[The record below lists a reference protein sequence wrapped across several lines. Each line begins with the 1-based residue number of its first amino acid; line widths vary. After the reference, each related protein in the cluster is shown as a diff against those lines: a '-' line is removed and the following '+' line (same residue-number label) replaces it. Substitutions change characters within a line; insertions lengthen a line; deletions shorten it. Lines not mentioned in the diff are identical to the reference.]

1 MSINYIKAA
10 NEIAKLFVAQSNG
23 MTQLSDKLL
32 HALRE
37 AESNGTDVNMVWA
50 SIARTNN
57 WSDRDAGLD
66 GNPMPKTLANYRSMS
81 RKAIQLA
88 VGHNYS
94 DHAAWKKAIAH
105 ANKLAKSQEAE
116 ETPRI
121 QAFDLNAVELPSWI
135 ERASGIRASM
145 TAENI
150 ADFDKYIHHQIEAFM
165 QKKNKSK

>member
-10 NEIAKLFVAQSNG
+10 NEIAKLFVAQGNG
-23 MTQLSDKLL
+23 LIQLSDKLL
-32 HALRE
+32 NAFRE

-81 RKAIQLA
+81 RKAIQLS

-94 DHAAWKKAIAH
+94 DHAAWKKAIAQ
-105 ANKLAKSQEAE
+105 ANKLAKAQSED
-116 ETPRI
+116 ETTKI
-121 QAFDLNAVELPSWI
+121 QAFDLNEVELPSWV
-135 ERASGIRASM
+135 ERASSIRSSM

-150 ADFDKYIHHQIEAFM
+150 ADFDKYIHHHIEAFM
-165 QKKNKSK
+165 QKNKRK

>member
-10 NEIAKLFVAQSNG
+10 NEIAKLYVAQGNG
-23 MTQLSDKLL
+23 LIQLSDKLL

-81 RKAIQLA
+81 RKAIQLS

-94 DHAAWKKAIAH
+94 DHATWKKAIAQ
-105 ANKLAKSQEAE
+105 ANKLSKSQEAE

-121 QAFDLNAVELPSWI
+121 PSVDLNEIELPGWI
-135 ERASGIRASM
+135 ERATGLRNSM
-145 TAENI
+145 TGENI
-150 ADFDKYIHHQIEAFM
+150 AAFDKAIHHAIESFM
-165 QKKNKSK
+165 QKKVK

>member
-10 NEIAKLFVAQSNG
+10 NEIAKLYVAQGNG
-23 MTQLSDKLL
+23 LIQLSDKLL

-66 GNPMPKTLANYRSMS
+66 GNPMPKTLANYRSLS
-81 RKAIQLA
+81 RKAIGLS
-88 VGHNYS
+88 VGHQFS
-94 DHAAWKKAIAH
+94 DHAAWKKAIAQ
-105 ANKLAKSQEAE
+105 ANKLSKSQEAE

-121 QAFDLNAVELPSWI
+121 PSVDLNEMEMPSYVEHIIKKRL
-135 ERASGIRASM
+135 SM
-145 TAENI
+145 TEKNI
-150 ADFDKYIHHQIEAFM
+150 KTFDSVIIKAIEKFM
-165 QKKNKSK
+165 EVA